1 MIFEPIMISLKIAC
15 VATGFVLV
23 IGVLLGR
30 GFAKYTFKGKDVLE
44 VFILLPMVLPPSVAG
59 YGLLLLM
66 GKKGWIG
73 SILYEV
79 FGISFV
85 FHWLGGCIAAIV
97 VSLPLMYQSCKA
109 AFLNVEGRY
118 EDAARML
125 GASPKMVFTKITLP
139 LAWPGIMSGIVLSF
153 ARALGEFGATLMVAG
168 NIPGKTQTIP
178 IAIYFAVE
186 SGNIRTANILMMVV
200 LAFSF
205 TIVYVLNGWLK
216 KKDYRVN
223 NGV

>member
-15 VATGFVLV
+15 VATGLVL
-23 IGVLLGR
+23 IMGVFLGR
-30 GFAKYTFKGKDVLE
+30 WFAKYTFKGKDMLE
-44 VFILLPMVLPPSVAG
+44 VFILLPMVLPPSVVG
-59 YGLLLLM
+59 YGLLVLM

-109 AFLNVEGRY
+109 AFLNVDGKY
-118 EDAARML
+118 EEVARML
-125 GASPKMVFTKITLP
+125 GAPKKTVFAQITLP

-153 ARALGEFGATLMVAG
+153 ARALGEFGATLMIAG

-186 SGNIRTANILMMVV
+186 SGNTRTANILMMIVV
-200 LAFSF
+200 TFSF
-205 TIVYVLNGWLK
+205 AIVYGLNRWRK
-216 KKDYRVN
+216 KKDYRFNQHV
-223 NGV
+223 